1 MNKVAQGNICSFR
14 KSGLVSNIKANCS
27 FVCIDA
33 AQCST
38 PIIFKNNL
46 PFMHAFMS
54 LQILVVRVLIL
65 IVLIA
70 GYRAFILRMMYGV
83 YYSILAPLIVM
94 YNSSEVLRKAKKMFS
109 SIVSFVYTSNHV
121 QSFHA

>member
-1 MNKVAQGNICSFR
+1 
-14 KSGLVSNIKANCS
+14 
-27 FVCIDA
+27 
-33 AQCST
+33 
-38 PIIFKNNL
+38 
-46 PFMHAFMS
+46 MHAFMS

-121 QSFHA
+121 QSFHAWARHKE